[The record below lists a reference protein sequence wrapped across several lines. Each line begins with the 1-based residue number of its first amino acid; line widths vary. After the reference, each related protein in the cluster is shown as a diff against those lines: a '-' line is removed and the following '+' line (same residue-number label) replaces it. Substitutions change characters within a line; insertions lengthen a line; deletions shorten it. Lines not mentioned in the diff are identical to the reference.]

1 MRTKLG
7 TTTRGAAAEVRG
19 ALLLCCLTLLVAGA
33 SSAPVAAQ
41 VDTGVIE
48 VTAAGEEGSV
58 LPGVTVEATNSQTG
72 YVQVQVTG
80 ARGLAT
86 VAALPP
92 GTYDVRASLEGFA
105 AAERAGVVLRVGQ
118 TVRLRFVM
126 SPESSEEITV
136 TAAVPVVDVYKTD
149 TSTNIVPE
157 QIEELPVQNRDP
169 EKLAFLAPGVQ
180 RERGS
185 FRFIE
190 GGPVIGAGGNA
201 SQSTI
206 FVDGVDLTD
215 QALGLSRARFSLDA
229 IREFRVINNRF
240 DTELGG
246 TAGGGLS
253 IVTRSGTN
261 DFQGSVFGFYRDDSL
276 RTTGALEEGDLPFER
291 SQIGFTLGGAFVPD
305 KTHYFVSFENIE
317 QDDIALFRPGGAF
330 ASLAEDVPVST
341 EQRLGLAS
349 VNHQFGPGSSG
360 NAKVIYE
367 RYRQDNFRVGGVS
380 APSNGQELNRDN
392 WNAVV
397 GHTKVFSD
405 SLNEVKFQIGS
416 RDYDEPTNSKDVE
429 EWFSGGNT
437 LKTGNNVV
445 GDLLGEGDYWELKDT
460 YHWSWGA
467 HELKAG
473 ASVFHVEERSVIDTF
488 QEGLFIYLTDDRT
501 LPLVYAF
508 GVGSSD
514 VSVDTD
520 IYSGFIQDTW
530 RAADNVTVTLGL
542 RYDYDDNGNNP
553 DFQHPLVGD
562 RKVDDDN
569 FQPRVSFAWD
579 VTGDGT
585 NVVRGG
591 VGMFTGRY
599 LLVPV
604 FTELQQN
611 GVTGR
616 VIRQN
621 LNGLILGLPPAFW
634 LDPANPETTGIPLPP
649 DITLLQDSLEAPEST
664 QVSLGYT
671 RRLWDT
677 GLYGEIE
684 GVYAEGDNEIIIRD
698 VNFGGND
705 NPVRLNPSYN
715 QINMY
720 TNDGESE
727 YEALILS
734 VNGTLKGGHIIASSV
749 TFADKQNIA
758 DDFSPVF
765 PTGYPSDPANIDAE
779 WGNSRGVEDVRVVL
793 SGVFRLPWNLT
804 VAPIYEYGSGQPWN
818 RILGYDFNGDGKSSD
833 RAAGVDRNS
842 EDGPDFK
849 SFSLRVTKTIV
860 FGDTSLELIVE
871 GFNLFDNTNYAVTSI
886 DQAEFLSGPTLAN
899 PALPLVQ
906 NPTFGQYRATLDPRE
921 IQVGVRFRF

>member
-7 TTTRGAAAEVRG
+7 ETTRGAAAGARG
-19 ALLLCCLTLLVAGA
+19 AFLFFCLTLLVAGVGT
-33 SSAPVAAQ
+33 APVRAQ
-41 VDTGVIE
+41 VDTGTIE

-58 LPGVTVEATNSQTG
+58 LPGVTVEVTNAETG
-72 YVQVQVTG
+72 YVVREVTDAQG
-80 ARGLAT
+80 AARIL
-86 VAALPP
+86 ALPP
-92 GTYDVRASLEGFA
+92 GTYDVGVALDGFA
-105 AAERAGVVLRVGQ
+105 SADRDGVVLRLGQ
-118 TVRLRFVM
+118 NLRLRFVM

-136 TAAVPVVDVYKTD
+136 TAAIPVVDVYKTD

-157 QIEELPVQNRDP
+157 QIQELPVQDRDP

-215 QALGLSRARFSLDA
+215 QALGLSRARFSQDA

-240 DTELGG
+240 DTEMGG

-276 RTTGALEEGDLPFER
+276 RSTGALEEGDLPFER

-330 ASLAEDVPVST
+330 FSLAEDVPVST
-341 EQRLGLAS
+341 EQTLGLAS

-392 WNAVV
+392 WNTVV
-397 GHTKVFSD
+397 GYTKVFSD

-501 LPLVYAF
+501 LPLVYAY

-616 VIRQN
+616 IIRQN
-621 LNGLILGLPPAFW
+621 LNGLFLGLPPAFW

-671 RRLWDT
+671 RRLWNT

-793 SGVFRLPWNLT
+793 SGVFRLPWNVT